1 MKDEEIKLDPEER
14 ELTWGGRDQQEGLW
28 SVVDEVSKPFLTS
41 YTSSEGSLH
50 TSISSLTYLRCVL
63 RFESADD
70 QTPVPT

>member
-28 SVVDEVSKPFLTS
+28 SVVDEVSKTFLAS
-41 YTSSEGSLH
+41 YTSSEGSLY
-50 TSISSLTYLRCVL
+50 TSSLTYLRCVL